1 MNRQILE
8 FLIPSRPLSLQ
19 AKINELAELY
29 AREGYTVKREP
40 SELDIPFNLN
50 GFRPD
55 LVATKEKS
63 GLIVEVK
70 GKLARLPVERFRTI
84 AEEVSRHPGWR
95 FLLVTLDDVE
105 SQNLPGI
112 SEDLPQWTQ
121 LKDHAYQADGLLKNR
136 KMEPALLY
144 LWSIFEAA
152 LRKHAIDAAIPVE
165 RFPVSRLINHMYS
178 LGELTLSQY
187 DLTNIVM
194 KTRNKLAHGFLT
206 KLDFSL
212 MNKFKSLVE
221 DLIGEWG
228 HFD

>member
-1 MNRQILE
+1 MIANIE
-8 FLIPSRPLSLQ
+8 KS
-19 AKINELAELY
+19 KINELAEQY
-29 AREGYTVKREP
+29 TRQGYTVTLEP
-40 SELDIPFNLN
+40 YELDLPFNLD
-50 GFRPD
+50 GYRPD
-55 LVATKEKS
+55 LVATKENS

-121 LKDHAYQADGLLKNR
+121 LKDHAYQADGLLKNG

-152 LRKHAIDAAIPVE
+152 LRKHAMDTAIPVE
-165 RFPVSRLINHMYS
+165 RFPVLRLVNHMYS

-194 KTRNKLAHGFLT
+194 KTRNKLAHGYLT
-206 KLDFSL
+206 KLDYSL
-212 MNKFKSLVE
+212 MSQFRSLVE
-221 DLIGEWG
+221 GLIGEWG

>member
-1 MNRQILE
+1 M
-8 FLIPSRPLSLQ
+8 
-19 AKINELAELY
+19 
-29 AREGYTVKREP
+29 
-40 SELDIPFNLN
+40 N

-55 LVATKEKS
+55 LLATKEKS

-112 SEDLPQWTQ
+112 SEDLPQWKQ
-121 LKDHAYQADGLLKNR
+121 LKDHACQADGLLKNG

-144 LWSIFEAA
+144 LWSIFEAV

-165 RFPVSRLINHMYS
+165 RFPVLRLVNHMYS

-206 KLDFSL
+206 KLDYSL
-212 MNKFKSLVE
+212 MSQFRSLVE
-221 DLIGEWG
+221 GLIGEWG

>member
-1 MNRQILE
+1 MIANIE
-8 FLIPSRPLSLQ
+8 KS
-19 AKINELAELY
+19 KINELAEQY
-29 AREGYTVKREP
+29 TRQGYTVTLEP
-40 SELDIPFNLN
+40 SELDLPFNLD
-50 GFRPD
+50 GYRPD
-55 LVATKEKS
+55 LVATKENS

-112 SEDLPQWTQ
+112 SEDLPQWKQ
-121 LKDHAYQADGLLKNR
+121 LKDHACQADGLLKNG

-144 LWSIFEAA
+144 LWSIFEAV

-165 RFPVSRLINHMYS
+165 RFPVLRLVNHMYS

-206 KLDFSL
+206 KLDYSL
-212 MNKFKSLVE
+212 MSQFRSLVE
-221 DLIGEWG
+221 GLIGEWG

>member
-1 MNRQILE
+1 MIANIE
-8 FLIPSRPLSLQ
+8 KS
-19 AKINELAELY
+19 KINELAEQY
-29 AREGYTVKREP
+29 TRQGYTVTLEP
-40 SELDIPFNLN
+40 SELDLPFNLD
-50 GFRPD
+50 GYRPD
-55 LVATKEKS
+55 LVATKENS

-112 SEDLPQWTQ
+112 SEDLPHWKQ
-121 LKDHAYQADGLLKNR
+121 LKDHACQADGLLKNG

-144 LWSIFEAA
+144 LWSIFEAV

-165 RFPVSRLINHMYS
+165 RFPVLRLVNHMYS

-206 KLDFSL
+206 KLDYSL
-212 MNKFKSLVE
+212 MSQFRSLVE
-221 DLIGEWG
+221 GLIGEWG